1 MIERHMTPILQK
13 LVNQYPVVAVTG
25 PRQSGKTTLV
35 QAALPEHDYVSLEEP
50 DKRRFA
56 SEDPHLFLDA
66 HGPSTIIDEIQ
77 RVPELLSYIQGR
89 VDREKRPGQYV
100 LTGSSNLLLLE
111 GVSQTLAGRVSL
123 LTLLPLSLGELERG
137 KRTAR
142 DLEGILFS
150 GLYPRIHDQ
159 LLEPERWY
167 ASYVETY
174 LERDVRRIINVAQ
187 LGRFQLFL
195 RLCAARSGQL
205 VNLTSLGNDCGITH
219 NTARSWLSVLEAS
232 YVVRLVRPFHANFC
246 KRLVKA
252 QKLYFLDPG
261 LVCYLLE
268 IDTERELLVHSAR
281 GPLFETWVHSEFL
294 KARVHVGLPPRLHFW
309 RDYAGH
315 EVDFVLGPAH
325 SPIPVEVKSGR
336 TITTDSFKGLR
347 YWSRLAGESGGRGWV
362 VYGGDDSHSRSDG
375 EVLSWRDLS
384 RLHGPRTGQ

>member
-1 MIERHMTPILQK
+1 MTPVLRK
-13 LVNQYPVVAVTG
+13 LVSQYPVVAITG

-35 QAALPEHDYVSLEEP
+35 QAALPQHDYVSLEGP

-56 SEDPHLFLDA
+56 SEDPHRFLDA
-66 HGPSTIIDEIQ
+66 HGSSTIIDEIQ

-89 VDREKRPGQYV
+89 VDSENRPGQYV

-123 LTLLPLSLGELERG
+123 LTLLPFSVGELECG
-137 KRTAR
+137 ERTER
-142 DLEGILFS
+142 SLEGILFD

-159 LLEPERWY
+159 GLEPGRWY

-174 LERDVRRIINVAQ
+174 VERDVRRIINVAD
-187 LGRFQLFL
+187 LGRFQHFL

-205 VNLTSLGNDCGITH
+205 VNLSSIGNDCGITH
-219 NTARSWLSVLEAS
+219 NTVRSWLSVLEAS
-232 YVVRLVRPFHANFC
+232 YIVRLVRPFHANFG

-252 QKLYFLDPG
+252 PKLYFLDPG
-261 LVCYLLE
+261 LACYLLE

-281 GPLFETWVHSEFL
+281 GPLFETWVHSELL
-294 KARVHVGLPPRLHFW
+294 KARVHMGLPPRLHFW
-309 RDYAGH
+309 RDYAGN
-315 EVDFVLGPAH
+315 EVDFILGPAH

-347 YWSRLAGESGGRGWV
+347 CWSRLAGETGARGWV
-362 VYGGDDSHSRSDG
+362 VYGGDDSHSRTDG
-375 EVLSWRDLS
+375 EVLSWRDLHQ
-384 RLHGPRTGQ
+384 LHEPPRT